1 MWRIKIRGDFMPILL
16 DLFISFFKIGAF
28 SFGGGYAMLPYIED
42 VVIYEHSWLS
52 TKEYI
57 DILAI
62 SEMTPGPIAINSAT
76 FIGYKIAGVLGSI
89 VSTIGVA
96 LPSFVVV
103 SFLFYVLSKL
113 ENTKVVEWIFQGIRP
128 IVAGLI
134 LAAFISVFN
143 NTIADIKAVFI
154 SITVFLLVYVKKINP
169 ILCILIAG
177 LLGIILY

>member
-1 MWRIKIRGDFMPILL
+1 MPILL

-42 VVIYEHSWLS
+42 VVIYEHGWLNA
-52 TKEYI
+52 KEYI

-62 SEMTPGPIAINSAT
+62 SEITPGPIAINSAT
-76 FIGYKIAGVLGSI
+76 FIGFKIAGVLGSL
-89 VSTIGVA
+89 VSTIGVV
-96 LPSFVVV
+96 LPSFIVI
-103 SFLFYVLSKL
+103 SLIFYVLSKF
-113 ENTKVVEWIFQGIRP
+113 ENNKVVEWIFQGIRP
-128 IVAGLI
+128 LVAGLI

-154 SITVFLLVYVKKINP
+154 SILVFILVYIKKINP

>member
-1 MWRIKIRGDFMPILL
+1 MPILL

-28 SFGGGYAMLPYIED
+28 SFGGGYAMLPFIED
-42 VVIYEHSWLS
+42 VVIYEHNWLS
-52 TKEYI
+52 AKEYI

-76 FIGYKIAGVLGSI
+76 FIGYKIAGVLGSL
-89 VSTIGVA
+89 VSTMGVV
-96 LPSFVVV
+96 LPSFIVI
-103 SFLFYVLSKL
+103 SLIFYVLSKF
-113 ENTKVVEWIFQGIRP
+113 ENNKVVEWIFQGIRP
-128 IVAGLI
+128 LVAGLI

-154 SITVFLLVYVKKINP
+154 SILVFLLVYIKKINP